1 MALTATTNLGYTGY
15 TGYHSHSSTTTYDVD
30 SLLHVRSGP
39 GTGYAHIDS
48 HYPGD
53 WWTIVD
59 ELYNWY
65 REPSSDRWTS
75 GDYQ

>member
-53 WWTIVD
+53 W
-59 ELYNWY
+59 
-65 REPSSDRWTS
+65 
-75 GDYQ
+75 